1 MAGINAAGGYA
12 AYPAVLFP
20 WVAYIGD
27 LQVAGTGLSRALA
40 DYYGIN
46 TVEGK
51 AVGLTRARYF
61 PGGKSITVK
70 IIADRETQRLLGA
83 QIVGGEEVTGRINWL
98 TGAILKGT
106 TAEEFVSSF
115 ENAYTPPASM
125 VKDVV
130 NQAAEVLT
138 AHFKGDQ

>member
-1 MAGINAAGGYA
+1 MV
-12 AYPAVLFP
+12 P
-20 WVAYIGD
+20 D
-27 LQVAGTGLSRALA
+27 T
-40 DYYGIN
+40 
-46 TVEGK
+46 
-51 AVGLTRARYF
+51 LTSDNSLTKHR
-61 PGGKSITVK
+61 V
-70 IIADRETQRLLGA
+70 DR
-83 QIVGGEEVTGRINWL
+83 QIVGGEKVTGRINWL